1 MSKFKYPVDTDQF
14 AEIRQK
20 GLVYVDKTDI
30 MFDLV
35 DKYKY
40 VFLARP
46 RRFGKSLLCNT
57 FKAYFQGQKEL
68 FEGLKIMNLE
78 KEWKTYPVLHFT
90 MSGLKNLKVSEAKTK
105 LGNFIADYERLYGR
119 NTEEETPGAVSYT
132 HLTLPTIC
140 SV

>member
-40 VFLARP
+40 GVF
-46 RRFGKSLLCNT
+46 
-57 FKAYFQGQKEL
+57 Y
-68 FEGLKIMNLE
+68 
-78 KEWKTYPVLHFT
+78 
-90 MSGLKNLKVSEAKTK
+90 
-105 LGNFIADYERLYGR
+105 
-119 NTEEETPGAVSYT
+119 
-132 HLTLPTIC
+132 
-140 SV
+140 

>member
-1 MSKFKYPVDTDQF
+1 MSRFKYPVDTDQF

-46 RRFGKSLLCNT
+46 RRLGESLLCNT
-57 FKAYFQGQKEL
+57 FKAYCQGKKEL
-68 FEGLKIMNLE
+68 FEGLNVMDLE
-78 KEWKTYPVLHFT
+78 KEWKT
-90 MSGLKNLKVSEAKTK
+90 
-105 LGNFIADYERLYGR
+105 
-119 NTEEETPGAVSYT
+119 
-132 HLTLPTIC
+132 
-140 SV
+140 

>member
-57 FKAYFQGQKEL
+57 FKAYFFKWNSIYFFSISWKYRL
-68 FEGLKIMNLE
+68 FFVLKFPTP
-78 KEWKTYPVLHFT
+78 KR
-90 MSGLKNLKVSEAKTK
+90 SG
-105 LGNFIADYERLYGR
+105 
-119 NTEEETPGAVSYT
+119 
-132 HLTLPTIC
+132 
-140 SV
+140 